1 MIQTVG
7 RIVDGHIVPLEEM
20 LWLNE
25 LKKLSG
31 REVEIVITPRPK
43 RSLNQNAYYWGTVVY
58 MIWTEL
64 KGRGLQASDLGSR
77 QGDLLRNDVHDSLRL
92 MFAQREKFNMLTE
105 EVELE
110 EVRTKDMT
118 SIEFTHYIDRIRQW
132 AAEELG
138 LEIPDPNEQD

>member
-7 RIVDGHIVPLEEM
+7 RIINGEIVPLEEM

-25 LKKLSG
+25 LKRLSG

-43 RSLNQNAYYWGTVVY
+43 RTLNQNAYYWGTIVY

-64 KGRGLQASDLGSR
+64 KGRGLQASDLSTR
-77 QGDLLRNDVHDSLRL
+77 TGDLLRNDVHDFLRS
-92 MFAQREKFNMLTE
+92 MFAQREKFNIITE
-105 EVELE
+105 EVEIE
-110 EVRTKDMT
+110 TISTKDMT
-118 SIEFTHYIDRIRQW
+118 SIEFTNYVERIRQW

>member
-7 RIVDGHIVPLEEM
+7 RIVNGEIVPLEEM

-25 LKKLSG
+25 LKRLSG

-43 RSLNQNAYYWGTVVY
+43 RTLNQNAYYWGTIVY

-64 KGRGLQASDLGSR
+64 KGRGLQASDLSTR
-77 QGDLLRNDVHDSLRL
+77 TGDLLRNDVHDFLRS
-92 MFAQREKFNMLTE
+92 MFAQREKFNIVTE
-105 EVELE
+105 EVEIE
-110 EVRTKDMT
+110 TISTKDMT
-118 SIEFTHYIDRIRQW
+118 SIEFTNYVERIRQW

>member
-7 RIVDGHIVPLEEM
+7 RIVNGEIVPLEEM

-25 LKKLSG
+25 LKRLSG
-31 REVEIVITPRPK
+31 REVEIVIIPRPK
-43 RSLNQNAYYWGTVVY
+43 RTLNQNAYYWGTIVY

-64 KGRGLQASDLGSR
+64 KGRGLQASDLSTR
-77 QGDLLRNDVHDSLRL
+77 TGDLLRNDVHDFLRS
-92 MFAQREKFNMLTE
+92 MFAQREKFNIITE
-105 EVELE
+105 EVEIDTIS
-110 EVRTKDMT
+110 TKDMT
-118 SIEFTHYIDRIRQW
+118 SIEFTNYVERIRQW

>member
-7 RIVDGHIVPLEEM
+7 RIVNGEIVPLEEM

-25 LKKLSG
+25 LKRLSG
-31 REVEIVITPRPK
+31 REVEIVIIPRPK
-43 RSLNQNAYYWGTVVY
+43 RTLNQNAYYWGTIVY

-64 KGRGLQASDLGSR
+64 KGRGLQASDLSTR
-77 QGDLLRNDVHDSLRL
+77 TGDLLRNDVHDFLRS
-92 MFAQREKFNMLTE
+92 MFAQREKFNIITE
-105 EVELE
+105 EVEIE
-110 EVRTKDMT
+110 TISTKDMT
-118 SIEFTHYIDRIRQW
+118 SIEFTNYVERIRQW

>member
-7 RIVDGHIVPLEEM
+7 RIINGEIVPLEEM

-25 LKKLSG
+25 LKRLSG
-31 REVEIVITPRPK
+31 REVEIVIIPRPK
-43 RSLNQNAYYWGTVVY
+43 RTLNQNAYYWGTIVY

-64 KGRGLQASDLGSR
+64 KGRGLQASDLSTR
-77 QGDLLRNDVHDSLRL
+77 TGDLLRNDVHDFLRS
-92 MFAQREKFNMLTE
+92 MFAQREKFNIITE
-105 EVELE
+105 EVEIE
-110 EVRTKDMT
+110 TISTKNMT
-118 SIEFTHYIDRIRQW
+118 SIEFTNYVERIRQW

>member
-7 RIVDGHIVPLEEM
+7 RIVNGEIVPLEEM

-25 LKKLSG
+25 LKRLSG

-43 RSLNQNAYYWGTVVY
+43 RTLNQNAYYWGTIVY

-64 KGRGLQASDLGSR
+64 KGRGLQASDLSTR
-77 QGDLLRNDVHDSLRL
+77 TGDLLRNDVHDFLRS
-92 MFAQREKFNMLTE
+92 MFAQREKFNIITE
-105 EVELE
+105 EVEIE
-110 EVRTKDMT
+110 TISTKDMT
-118 SIEFTHYIDRIRQW
+118 SIEFTNYVERIRQW